1 MKKFCKEEM
10 AGNTFTILM
19 IAFFLGAIIFTT
31 NVALARDKAKTE
43 CDKETAVAVVHTA
56 AIGLGEI
63 LKGVKS
69 ERQRV
74 NLIRAFVTPIRFYAD
89 NSGYF
94 YIYDYKCVNI
104 AHATEKNLEGKNLY
118 KYRDAKKKYVI
129 RELSATAKKGGG
141 FVEYYWVK
149 PGHKNEFRKI
159 GYVEPIPGTNYFI
172 GTGVYMPQWTPGRPR
187 SKR

>member
-1 MKKFCKEEM
+1 MKCYCKKTKRTSEI
-10 AGNTFTILM
+10 FLFVSFIC
-19 IAFFLGAIIFTT
+19 IAAFLVSSGF
-31 NVALARDKAKTE
+31 ALAKDKAKIE
-43 CDKETAVAVVHTA
+43 CDKETAVAVIHTA

-63 LKGVKS
+63 LKGLKS

-74 NLIRAFVTPIRFYAD
+74 DLIRAFVTPIRFYSD

-94 YIYDYKCVNI
+94 YVYDYKCVNI
-104 AHATEKNLEGKNLY
+104 AHATEKNLEDKNLY

-149 PGHKNEFRKI
+149 PGDKKEFKKI

-172 GTGVYMPQWTPGRPR
+172 ETGVYMPQWTPGRPG